1 MKSRSILFASLFLVV
16 NLFIAAVALLIAC
29 SNTDEFYTVEVV
41 DGVRIVHNIKP
52 LWGDEPMVELE
63 FVQQIGSLDET
74 DENLMMYFI
83 WDVER
88 DEDGNIYIL
97 DSGNVRI
104 QKYGSEGEYIST
116 IGRKGEGPGEF
127 GGPLSINLD
136 DEGNIYV
143 GYYNNRNMI
152 SVFNKDGSEIR
163 RFRNPGQ
170 NHPRLRLLNSGQFI
184 LGGSWVMGRLGDDT
198 NLYKLYSIF
207 DMDGTINERI
217 GTPIFA
223 YSSNSL
229 FIDLD
234 APFAVTDEGDIIYTS
249 RYSNI
254 IEEMDGKGSKMLVVD
269 RRVSFEVGSY
279 NYKDNIPVAPNT
291 VSMELEIDHKQR
303 IWVLTLTEQPEK
315 WDGKGFLTLKS
326 VARFELFD
334 SEGILLGYVPVPQDV
349 YRMRI
354 KGDRLLIV
362 EGQQVSVFEYRIV
375 EK

>member
-1 MKSRSILFASLFLVV
+1 
-16 NLFIAAVALLIAC
+16 
-29 SNTDEFYTVEVV
+29 
-41 DGVRIVHNIKP
+41 
-52 LWGDEPMVELE
+52 
-63 FVQQIGSLDET
+63 
-74 DENLMMYFI
+74 
-83 WDVER
+83 
-88 DEDGNIYIL
+88 
-97 DSGNVRI
+97 
-104 QKYGSEGEYIST
+104 
-116 IGRKGEGPGEF
+116 
-127 GGPLSINLD
+127 
-136 DEGNIYV
+136 
-143 GYYNNRNMI
+143 
-152 SVFNKDGSEIR
+152 
-163 RFRNPGQ
+163 NPGQ

-254 IEEMDGKGSKMLVVD
+254 IEKMDGKGSKMLVVD

-362 EGQQVSVFEYRIV
+362 EGQQVSVFEYRVV